1 MRVSRAAALLVPLV
15 VVTLAATACTPG
27 PAAHDGAHAP
37 AASASQELPYD
48 VRPLILPPKKYFGV
62 SRPKAPTSM
71 KPVDA
76 YAELVGKKPNLI
88 AYYAAWGDGFDA
100 TGVRNAW
107 SVGALT
113 VVSWEAQ
120 DISLTDIADGVTD
133 DYLKDYARAA
143 RRLNIPFA
151 ISFADEMNG
160 NWETWGTTRT
170 TPQEYV
176 RAWRHI
182 HDVFEDVGATNVIW
196 AWSPNIIEPTGGS
209 VALKPFYPGDAYVDW
224 VGMVGYFTDWDPH
237 TFEGLFGPTVTEV
250 RRFTRKP
257 LLVLETGAM
266 PGGHRAGD
274 VRALFEGVTAAPDI
288 IGFTW
293 FDHKARADWRLS
305 ANPEGLAEFKRLAA
319 NDLYGFDVRKAG

>member
-1 MRVSRAAALLVPLV
+1 MRLFRATATLLVPLAAA
-15 VVTLAATACTPG
+15 LAVTACSPG
-27 PAAHDGAHAP
+27 TATGRPHAP
-37 AASASQELPYD
+37 ASPAAAQELPYD
-48 VRPLILPPKKYFGV
+48 VRPLLKPLKKYFGV

-71 KPVDA
+71 KPVSD
-76 YAELVGKKPNLI
+76 YATMVGKKPNLI

-107 SVGALT
+107 NSGALT
-113 VVSWEAQ
+113 VVSWEPQ
-120 DISLTDIADGVTD
+120 TISLTEIADGASD
-133 DYLKDYARAA
+133 DYLRSYAKAA

-160 NWETWGTTRT
+160 NWEEWGITKT
-170 TPQEYV
+170 TPREYV

-196 AWSPNIIEPTGGS
+196 AWSPNIIEPGS
-209 VALKPFYPGDAYVDW
+209 DTDLKPFYPGDNYVDW

-250 RRFTRKP
+250 RRFSRLP

-266 PGGHRAGD
+266 PGEYRKGD
-274 VRALFEGVTAAPDI
+274 VRALFQGVTAARDI
-288 IGFTW
+288 IGFAW
-293 FDHKARADWRLS
+293 FDHNARADWRLS
-305 ANPEGLAEFKRLAA
+305 AHPEGLAEFRRLAA
-319 NDLYGFDVRKAG
+319 SDLYGFDVRKVG